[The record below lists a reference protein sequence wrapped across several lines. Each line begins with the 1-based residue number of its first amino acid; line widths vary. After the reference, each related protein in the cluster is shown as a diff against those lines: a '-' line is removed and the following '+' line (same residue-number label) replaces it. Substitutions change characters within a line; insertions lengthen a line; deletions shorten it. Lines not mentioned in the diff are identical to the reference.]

1 MALAED
7 HQLLITSSLDC
18 TVRVWTLSGHYVGM
32 LAYYRSHQNTWRVF
46 GLLVSTQR
54 YRTREYSPHSMTVL
68 SFVHL
73 LYSLPEMDLGLVGGV
88 EGIDGHGS
96 EL

>member
-1 MALAED
+1 
-7 HQLLITSSLDC
+7 
-18 TVRVWTLSGHYVGM
+18 
-32 LAYYRSHQNTWRVF
+32 
-46 GLLVSTQR
+46 
-54 YRTREYSPHSMTVL
+54 MTVL